1 YPDCIKNDLDGYD
14 ALQEYKD
21 EILDCAWQYTRCVI
35 PSCSNVKRYIAFMRI
50 IIIGTV
56 AESWGELIDVSASDQ
71 ILGYDLEGILHDL
84 FAGTKYHAAMA
95 REFRCFLF
103 ITAEKS
109 SDRRASAFFQQ
120 YTKALTSS
128 PKNWFRIRDADALA
142 RFTMAAALACNDF
155 DEFWFNEAQLQVLS
169 ELAVCQYDAVAFH
182 KHHAEA
188 EVCSSFAYLP
198 HDDRTKVYERCR
210 HIVWAMDAAWMFSR
224 QGQVVLNF
232 IRFFSGP
239 IHMMMRRYR
248 FVEEDLTIGR
258 PADHDLE
265 RRAKQREKLWYRP
278 KERELFNPAQFEG
291 FRLPR
296 AELMFEGLAEM
307 LRPGAGRDCPQ
318 CRPSSDPELGEGS
331 RFGGTIL
338 CQQCQ
343 NQWRDYSACIVDRL

>member
-1 YPDCIKNDLDGYD
+1 MPKVNTSQGILAIWYNRMLVPNCIKNDLDGYD

-188 EVCSSFAYLP
+188 EVSVPTHRLGHGRGVDVFA
-198 HDDRTKVYERCR
+198 
-210 HIVWAMDAAWMFSR
+210 SR
-224 QGQVVLNF
+224 
-232 IRFFSGP
+232 P
-239 IHMMMRRYR
+239 
-248 FVEEDLTIGR
+248 DLTIGR

-343 NQWRDYSACIVDRL
+343 NQWRDYSACIVDRLKVFEGCLG